1 MADPVLQLGD
11 QAETAV
17 PAPGRPAVRRPWHP
31 SQGGAPWDG
40 EKSSSEAPSPARP
53 SLCLDFDWERIHP
66 RDCDCAACR
75 RAARR

>member
-11 QAETAV
+11 QSEAAV

-31 SQGGAPWDG
+31 SQGGAPWDV
-40 EKSSSEAPSPARP
+40 EQPSPEVPARP
-53 SLCLDFDWERIHP
+53 SLCLDSDWERIYP
-66 RDCDCAACR
+66 GGCDCPACR